1 MFDKTDKKLTLDEE
15 TKNFLRRLKIKKK
28 LLIKKIKEY
37 FSYEPTAL
45 VNKLLGQ
52 NTQDLKKCFNEI
64 KQQKIKLNKDERNS
78 TNNKNENDELNNIL
92 SVINRIYQFFE
103 YKFLLGEQPDESN
116 LPKWVKVSKQKF
128 DAIKKKVLN
137 AKINNLQ
144 ARPKGSKVININ
156 ESNKLLHEIENS
168 QITYEEALK
177 RIKNILSDINKLV
190 SAQCINL
197 NQANML
203 NIIFMVNEIFTGESE
218 SVEVNEK
225 DDLKIFFKKIRQGK
239 TRI

>member
-1 MFDKTDKKLTLDEE
+1 M
-15 TKNFLRRLKIKKK
+15 
-28 LLIKKIKEY
+28 
-37 FSYEPTAL
+37 
-45 VNKLLGQ
+45 
-52 NTQDLKKCFNEI
+52 
-64 KQQKIKLNKDERNS
+64 
-78 TNNKNENDELNNIL
+78 
-92 SVINRIYQFFE
+92 
-103 YKFLLGEQPDESN
+103 
-116 LPKWVKVSKQKF
+116 VKVSKQRF
-128 DAIKKKVLN
+128 DVIKKKVQN

-144 ARPKGSKVININ
+144 ARPKGGKVININ

-168 QITYEEALK
+168 QITYDEALK

-218 SVEVNEK
+218 SVEVNER
-225 DDLKIFFKKIRQGK
+225 DDLKIFLKKIRQGK